1 MPQTKGARTA
11 MATNSTVEGIKLFA
25 TFFNNIAVAW
35 VAAGVIGPI
44 VGLIYDY
51 DKFAK
56 DFTMLWSLPVIC
68 VCMALAL
75 HLAGQYVL
83 LDLEKFDES

>member
-1 MPQTKGARTA
+1 
-11 MATNSTVEGIKLFA
+11 MATNSPAEGLKLLA

-35 VAAGVIGPI
+35 VATGVIGPI

-56 DFTMLWSLPVIC
+56 NMTMLWSLPVIC
-68 VCMALAL
+68 VCMAVVL

-83 LDLEKFDES
+83 LELEKFDES

>member
-1 MPQTKGARTA
+1 MIGP
-11 MATNSTVEGIKLFA
+11 
-25 TFFNNIAVAW
+25 
-35 VAAGVIGPI
+35 VIGL
-44 VGLIYDY
+44 VYDY

-56 DFTMLWSLPVIC
+56 NMTMLWSLPVIC
-68 VCMALAL
+68 ICMAAIL